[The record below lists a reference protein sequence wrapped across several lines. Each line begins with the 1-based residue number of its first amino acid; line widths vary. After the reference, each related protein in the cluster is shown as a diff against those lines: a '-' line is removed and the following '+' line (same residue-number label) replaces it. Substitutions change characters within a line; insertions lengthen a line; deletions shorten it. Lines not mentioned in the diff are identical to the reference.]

1 MVDISREGNEQFAGE
16 CYDRDAAGPAA
27 LRANALAEP
36 TAESTVGLVSHPH
49 PGKLDHCRAQT
60 WIAGL
65 RDTLFVVDAA
75 TLPWAG
81 SQACIG
87 CQLPSVLEMPEQT
100 LKVEH
105 SSELRSNALE
115 PHK

>member
-1 MVDISREGNEQFAGE
+1 MGDISRQGDEQFAGE
-16 CYDRDAAGPAA
+16 RYDRDAAGPAA
-27 LRANALAEP
+27 LRANSLAEP

-49 PGKLDHCRAQT
+49 PGKLDHCGAQT
-60 WIAGL
+60 WIACL
-65 RDTLFVVDAA
+65 RDTLFVVDAT

-87 CQLPSVLEMPEQT
+87 CQLPSVLEVPEQT

-105 SSELRSNALE
+105 GSELRANPLE